1 MLQEW
6 WNTCAWGLSLRS
18 ICAALFNLRCWT
30 LICSIP
36 QRCLTREAKR
46 LSLTVP
52 LQVLMDMTT
61 GSCSGSEESYAGT
74 HFIWSEM
81 SRLVLQ
87 TVAFCHCLLELF
99 KCRALAIAG
108 GWVLDLLSELTWLQ
122 WCFAA
127 LQRSSYKNSRV
138 RAVKYFRSE
147 IEWIPFLFLFFLFL
161 RDRLLG
167 QASSGESGH

>member
-1 MLQEW
+1 
-6 WNTCAWGLSLRS
+6 
-18 ICAALFNLRCWT
+18 
-30 LICSIP
+30 
-36 QRCLTREAKR
+36 
-46 LSLTVP
+46 
-52 LQVLMDMTT
+52 MDMTA

-74 HFIWSEM
+74 HFIWSEI

-147 IEWIPFLFLFFLFL
+147 IEWIPFLFFSFFWETGYWDRPVVGKVATRWSSFLKRKGAAVWRALWLFVAIWRHLCEQE
-161 RDRLLG
+161 LLCRCIN
-167 QASSGESGH
+167 